1 MRLERTEF
9 FDYFTGLFNGVCEYG
24 FTLYKRDPVQLEKK
38 ILSVKAY
45 IGKVVQFDGI
55 FQKAFV
61 FRIPSNQLYN
71 LLRVIMEF
79 IYRARLKKNLANQSF
94 DTHTRSYH
102 SH

>member
-1 MRLERTEF
+1 M
-9 FDYFTGLFNGVCEYG
+9 N
-24 FTLYKRDPVQLEKK
+24 
-38 ILSVKAY
+38 AY

-61 FRIPSNQLYN
+61 FRIPGNQLYN

-79 IYRARLKKNLANQSF
+79 IYRARLEKEFGKSIIGH
-94 DTHTRSYH
+94 THTFLPFPLVLRTRSYQ